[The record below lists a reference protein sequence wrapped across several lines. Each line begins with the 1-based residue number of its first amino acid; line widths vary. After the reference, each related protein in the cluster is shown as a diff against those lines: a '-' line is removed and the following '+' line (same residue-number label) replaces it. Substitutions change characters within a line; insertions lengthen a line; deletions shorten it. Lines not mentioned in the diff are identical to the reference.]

1 MSKETKTRVANAFR
15 AMKGIGISEDKVKPV
30 LRYLLKLYDKNWEL
44 IEEENY
50 RALADAIFEREEAEV
65 SVVAEQEAFLVPV
78 GVFCATTPYF
88 ISKLFVLIYIS
99 ARICPLNLIFNQ
111 SAELLFLLSVRQKS
125 VQRRLWTMQYV
136 THLTIVLSK
145 SVS

>member
-65 SVVAEQEAFLVPV
+65 SVVAEQEAFFVPV
-78 GVFCATTPYF
+78 GVFLCHH
-88 ISKLFVLIYIS
+88 SLFHI
-99 ARICPLNLIFNQ
+99 
-111 SAELLFLLSVRQKS
+111 
-125 VQRRLWTMQYV
+125 
-136 THLTIVLSK
+136 
-145 SVS
+145 